1 MPALL
6 PGAIQ
11 ASNASQNSTRCSS
24 QRKFVFAEFFA
35 GMGGLSS
42 TMNCLAGG
50 TVSVCATL
58 DDYDGWD
65 ILRDS
70 DFEIGMQ
77 ICEEVDHAHF
87 APPCKTL
94 TRSRRTDE
102 HGTVPVLRSD
112 TNPEGWGNR
121 QTEDANRIVSRM
133 VMMILR
139 LITRRR
145 TFSVEN
151 PWTSFLW
158 LLKVMQKVIKK
169 TDVSLVLL
177 HQCCYGAVTPKPTG
191 ILTNASWMKTVNGLC
206 WEQRKHYHL
215 KGGLVGKAWDYVTDQ
230 WVWRTSLAAEYPCG
244 LTVAWTRSLLVW
256 LENDAG
262 KLWVNE
268 RIHTLVGK
276 WRNTL
281 TLSTNVKE
289 IDNPNSET
297 AMEKR
302 ERENHECVGGLRN
315 PRTAVK
321 KSSKLRSTGNRI
333 RTVIDLWMTDE
344 VIGGLDSNI
353 QAGLSNQQVLQLRHS
368 LATEFQCSVTEEGLQ
383 ENLWKTMLLEAEDPD
398 AMVLHRWMCEGFPLG
413 IQADIDHT
421 GVFPYV
427 AEDTAAVEASRTGGV
442 FMQDLDGSHVNYK
455 SFSEAGEKAQAQLDK
470 LLDQGRAKL
479 YHSWEEVMKDL
490 GHKAQLTK
498 VACLVKTKED
508 GSEKVR
514 LIIDSRRSGTNGRMT
529 IRERVVLP
537 RITDVAASLQRLLVC
552 NNGYRAWPSLMSA
565 DFSDAFHMM
574 KLRNDEKQFV
584 IVKGADLDGQ
594 PRYYGMQAVT
604 FGLAPG
610 PLLWGRLASAAM
622 RLSQSVAYQ
631 HEAEVQC
638 FVDDPLIISM
648 ASTNWHHT
656 RICVRYLAL
665 WRALGLEVA
674 WHKVDRGAQLQWIGF
689 ELALCGPGNKD
700 LVVRLSEPKRLKLTQ
715 VFDEISECKGVVP
728 MQLLQYSAG
737 VLGWL
742 SSAVPVTRPW
752 MAMIWA
758 AITQKRDPTRTNT
771 RRRKG
776 LIFVKQVENAIRWLR
791 VLTEYKH
798 GTFSLSKTFRWRP
811 EAPTMM
817 VQTDASPFGLGGILY
832 QGGHI
837 VAFYHDELHDEDF
850 VRFCSTKGDPAFQ
863 SEYELLAVFVAL
875 KVFEQWITY
884 RHQVTRIMIR
894 SDNMAVVS
902 AAFLYKSSSPIMV
915 QLTAEVV
922 LQLEY
927 MEVAHVV
934 SQHVPGALNLIADK
948 LSRPELTFPLPKA
961 LEHSVCVTVPKR
973 TDDFYRAWPS
983 QCKTCLQ
990 AIFLNRACS
999 VQPFCRDW
1007 VFKVTPFRIFLP
1019 IQDCQATRQVAGIG
1033 LGIETLRLVS
1043 CLSPFQFDVISFET
1057 FSVDVNSLRPF
1068 QFDVNSLRLVSCLPP
1083 FQLDVIS
1090 FETLFSLT

>member
-1 MPALL
+1 MPTLL
-6 PGAIQ
+6 PA
-11 ASNASQNSTRCSS
+11 ADLAPSKMTNSMRRSS
-24 QRKFVFAEFFA
+24 QRKFVFAEFFS

-42 TMNCLAGG
+42 TMNCLADDAV
-50 TVSVCATL
+50 TVSATL
-58 DDYDGWD
+58 DDYDWN
-65 ILRDS
+65 ILKDE
-70 DFEIGMQ
+70 DFEIGMG

-102 HGTVPVLRSD
+102 HGTVPVLRNDS
-112 TNPEGWGNR
+112 NPEGWGNQ

-139 LITRRR
+139 LMTRRR

-158 LLKVMQKVIKK
+158 LLKVMQKIIRK
-169 TDVSLVLL
+169 TDVSLIQL

-215 KGGLVGKAWDYVTDQ
+215 KGGLVGKAWDYVTNQ

-244 LTVAWTRSLLVW
+244 LTVAWTKSLLSW
-256 LENDAG
+256 LGSNDG
-262 KLWVNE
+262 GQWMDE
-268 RIHTLVGK
+268 RVHTLVGR

-281 TLSTNVKE
+281 TLRDNVKE
-289 IDNPNSET
+289 NSESMDET
-297 AMEKR
+297 AMQKR

-315 PRTAVK
+315 PRAAVK
-321 KSSKLRSTGNRI
+321 RSSKLRATGSRI
-333 RTVIDLWMTDE
+333 RSVIDEWLTDE
-344 VIGGLDSNI
+344 VVSQLNTDI
-353 QAGLSNQQVLQLRHS
+353 QAGISDEQVLKLRQC
-368 LATEFQCSVTEEGLQ
+368 LEMEFGCSTSDGCLQ
-383 ENLWKTMLLEAEDPD
+383 PDLWKAMLQDAEDPD
-398 AMVLHRWMCEGFPLG
+398 ALVLHNWMREGFPLG
-413 IQADIDHT
+413 IQGDIDYT
-421 GVFPYV
+421 GIFPYV
-427 AEDTAAVEASRTGGV
+427 AEDTAAVEASRAEGV
-442 FMQDLDGSHVNYK
+442 FMQDMDGSHVNYK
-455 SFSEAGEKAQAQLDK
+455 SFAEAGEKAQSQLDK

-479 YHSWEEVMKDL
+479 YHSWEEVVADL
-490 GHKAQLTK
+490 GNYAQLTK

-514 LIIDSRRSGTNGRMT
+514 LIIDSRRSGTNGRMS

-537 RITDVAASLQRLLVC
+537 RISDVAASLQRLLVC
-552 NNGYRAWPSLMSA
+552 NSGYRAWPSLMSA

-574 KLRNDEKQFV
+574 KLRDDEKQFV
-584 IVKGADLDGQ
+584 VMKGIDNNGS

-622 RLSQSVAYQ
+622 RLSQSMTHQY
-631 HEAEVQC
+631 EAEVQC

-648 ASTNWHHT
+648 AASKWHHT
-656 RICVRYLAL
+656 QICVRFLAL

-674 WHKVDRGAQLQWIGF
+674 WHKADRGHQLQWIGF
-689 ELALCGPGNKD
+689 ELSLCGPDCKD
-700 LVVRLSEPKRLKLTQ
+700 LAVKLSEPKRLKLTQ
-715 VFDEISECKGVVP
+715 AFDEISRCKGVVP

-742 SSAVPVTRPW
+742 SSAVPITRPW

-758 AITQKRDPTRTNT
+758 AITQKRDPTRAST

-776 LIFVKQVENAIRWLR
+776 LVFVKQVENAIRWLR
-791 VLTEYKH
+791 ALTEYRD
-798 GTFSLSKTFRWRP
+798 GAFSLSKTFRWRP

-817 VQTDASPFGLGGILY
+817 VQTDASPFGLGGLLY

-837 VAFYHDELHDEDF
+837 VAFFHDELHEEDF
-850 VRFCSTKGDPAFQ
+850 ERFHSTRGDPAFQ

-875 KVFEQWITY
+875 KVFEEWITF
-884 RHQVTRIMIR
+884 RHRVTRIMIR

-902 AAFLYKSSSPIMV
+902 AAFQYKASSPIMV
-915 QLTAEVV
+915 QLTAELV
-922 LQLEY
+922 LQLEH

-961 LEHSVCVTVPKR
+961 LEHSTSVPVPRR
-973 TDDFYRAWPS
+973 TNDFYRAWP
-983 QCKTCLQ
+983 C
-990 AIFLNRACS
+990 
-999 VQPFCRDW
+999 
-1007 VFKVTPFRIFLP
+1007 
-1019 IQDCQATRQVAGIG
+1019 
-1033 LGIETLRLVS
+1033 
-1043 CLSPFQFDVISFET
+1043 
-1057 FSVDVNSLRPF
+1057 
-1068 QFDVNSLRLVSCLPP
+1068 
-1083 FQLDVIS
+1083 
-1090 FETLFSLT
+1090 